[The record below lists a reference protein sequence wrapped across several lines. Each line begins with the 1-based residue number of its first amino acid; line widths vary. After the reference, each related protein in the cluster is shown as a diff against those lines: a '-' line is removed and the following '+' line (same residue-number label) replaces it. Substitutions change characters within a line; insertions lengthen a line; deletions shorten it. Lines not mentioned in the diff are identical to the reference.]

1 MTMTLRSVKKSIPH
15 ILLLAFLI
23 ATLYPFLFVLFSSV
37 KSDNQ
42 AIASNPF
49 GIPSSFHFENYYEA
63 WVNAKIS
70 VYFLNSLYISTLCA
84 IATIIFASMG
94 AFAITRM
101 RYLKISKGLYQFILI
116 GLLIPGNALLLPVFI
131 MFNKMEGVFGHP
143 ILGTHLAL
151 ILPYTAGAIPFT
163 VIILSAFM
171 RSIPGEIEEAAVMD
185 GLRAKGV
192 FTKIIMPITI
202 PALVTVFIINFIG
215 NWNEFILAN
224 FFISTDELRTLP
236 VGMVGFR
243 DIYNTNYAQM
253 SAGIVFSILPVMI
266 IYAVLQ
272 KQIIEGLTAGG
283 VKG

>member
-1 MTMTLRSVKKSIPH
+1 MTMTLRSLKKSIPH
-15 ILLLAFLI
+15 ILLLGYLVVI
-23 ATLYPFLFVLFSSV
+23 LYPFLFVLFSSV

-49 GIPSSFHFENYYEA
+49 GFPSSFHFENYYEA

-70 VYFLNSLYISTLCA
+70 VYFFNSLYIATLCS
-84 IATIIFASMG
+84 IVTIVFSSMG
-94 AFAITRM
+94 AYAITRM
-101 RYLKISKGLYQFILI
+101 RYLKLSKGMYQFILI
-116 GLLIPGNALLLPVFI
+116 GLLIPGNALLLPIFI
-131 MFNKMEGVFGHP
+131 MLKDMVVFGQP
-143 ILGTHLAL
+143 ILGTHMAL

-171 RSIPGEIEEAAVMD
+171 KSIPSEIEEASVMD
-185 GLRAKGV
+185 GLSAKGI
-192 FTKIIMPITI
+192 FTKIIIPITI

-215 NWNEFILAN
+215 NWNEFLLAN

-253 SAGIVFSILPVMI
+253 SAGIVYSILPVMI

>member
-1 MTMTLRSVKKSIPH
+1 MTMTLSSLKRSIPH
-15 ILLLAFLI
+15 IILFAFLI
-23 ATLYPFLFVLFSSV
+23 LTLYPFLFVLFSSI

-49 GIPSSFHFENYYEA
+49 GFPSSFHFENYREA

-70 VYFLNSLYISTLCA
+70 VYFFNSLYISTLCS
-84 IATIIFASMG
+84 IVTILFSSMG
-94 AFAITRM
+94 AYAISRM
-101 RYLKISKGLYQFILI
+101 RYLKISKVLYQLILI
-116 GLLIPGNALLLPVFI
+116 GLLIPGNALLLPIFI
-131 MFNKMEGVFGHP
+131 MLNKMEFFGHAV
-143 ILGTHLAL
+143 LGTHMAL

-163 VIILSAFM
+163 VIILAAFM
-171 RSIPGEIEEAAVMD
+171 RSIPGEIEEASVMD
-185 GLRAKGV
+185 GLSAKGI
-192 FTKIIMPITI
+192 FAKIIMPITV

-215 NWNEFILAN
+215 NWNEFLMAN
-224 FFISTDELRTLP
+224 FFISSDNLRTLP

>member
-1 MTMTLRSVKKSIPH
+1 MKRSVSH
-15 ILLLAFLI
+15 VILLAYLI
-23 ATLYPFLFVLFSSV
+23 VILYPFLFVLFSSV

-42 AIASNPF
+42 EIASNPF
-49 GIPSSFHFENYYEA
+49 GLPLTFHFENYYDA

-70 VYFLNSLYISTLCA
+70 VYFFNSLYIATLCS
-84 IATIIFASMG
+84 IASIILAALGS
-94 AFAITRM
+94 FAITRM
-101 RYLKISKGLYQFILI
+101 RYSKISKGMYQFILI
-116 GLLIPGNALLLPVFI
+116 GMLIPGNALLLPIYI
-131 MFNKMEGVFGHP
+131 MLKNSG

-151 ILPYTAGAIPFT
+151 IIPYTAGAIPFT

-171 RSIPGEIEEAAVMD
+171 RSIPSELEEAAVMD
-185 GLRAKGV
+185 GLSAKGI
-192 FTKIIMPITI
+192 FARIILPLTI
-202 PALVTVFIINFIG
+202 PALVTVFIVNFIG
-215 NWNEFILAN
+215 NWNEFLMAN

-253 SAGIVFSILPVMI
+253 SAGIVYSVVPVMI

-283 VKG
+283 IKG

>member
-1 MTMTLRSVKKSIPH
+1 MTTTIRSVKKSIPH
-15 ILLLAFLI
+15 IILLGYLI
-23 ATLYPFLFVLFSSV
+23 VILYPFLFVLFSSV

-49 GIPSSFHFENYYEA
+49 GFPSSFHFENYYEA

-70 VYFLNSLYISTLCA
+70 VYFINSLYIATLCS
-84 IATIIFASMG
+84 IVTIVLSSMG

-101 RYLKISKGLYQFILI
+101 RYWKISKGMYQFILI
-116 GLLIPGNALLLPVFI
+116 GMLIPGNALLLPIYI
-131 MFNKMEGVFGHP
+131 MLKDMVVFGQP
-143 ILGTHLAL
+143 ILGTHMAL
-151 ILPYTAGAIPFT
+151 ILPYTANAIPFT
-163 VIILSAFM
+163 VIILAAFM
-171 RSIPGEIEEAAVMD
+171 RSISSEIEEASVMD
-185 GLRAKGV
+185 GLSAKGI
-192 FTKIIMPITI
+192 FLKIILPITV

-215 NWNEFILAN
+215 NWNEFLLAN

-253 SAGIVFSILPVMI
+253 SAGIVYSIVPVMI

-272 KQIIEGLTAGG
+272 KQIIEGLTAGS

>member
-1 MTMTLRSVKKSIPH
+1 MTITLRSMKKSIPH
-15 ILLLAFLI
+15 IILIAFLI
-23 ATLYPFLFVLFSSV
+23 VTLSPFLFVLFSSI

-49 GIPSSFHFENYYEA
+49 GFPSTFHFENYYEA

-70 VYFLNSLYISTLCA
+70 VYFWNSLYISTLCSIVA
-84 IATIIFASMG
+84 IIFSAMG
-94 AFAITRM
+94 AFALTRM
-101 RYLKISKGLYQFILI
+101 RYWKTSKGLHQFILI
-116 GLLIPGNALLLPVFI
+116 GLLIPGNALLLPIFI
-131 MFNKMEGVFGHP
+131 LLNKMSFFGHEV
-143 ILGTHLAL
+143 LGTHMAL

-171 RSIPGEIEEAAVMD
+171 RSIPSEIEEASVMD
-185 GLRAKGV
+185 GLRAKGIFV
-192 FTKIIMPITI
+192 KIILPITI

-215 NWNEFILAN
+215 NWNEFLMAN
-224 FFISTDELRTLP
+224 FFISSDNLRTLP

>member
-1 MTMTLRSVKKSIPH
+1 MTKNSLKRSIPH
-15 ILLLAFLI
+15 IVLFAFLI
-23 ATLYPFLFVLFSSV
+23 LTLYPFLFVLFSSI

-49 GIPSSFHFENYYEA
+49 GFPASFHFENYREA

-70 VYFLNSLYISTLCA
+70 VYFFNSLYISTLCSVV
-84 IATIIFASMG
+84 TILFSSMG
-94 AFAITRM
+94 AYAISRI
-101 RYLKISKGLYQFILI
+101 RYLRISNVMYQAILI
-116 GLLIPGNALLLPVFI
+116 GLLIPGNALLLPIFI
-131 MFNKMEGVFGHP
+131 MLNKMEFFGHAV
-143 ILGTHLAL
+143 LGTHMAL

-163 VIILSAFM
+163 VIILVAFM
-171 RSIPGEIEEAAVMD
+171 RSIPGEIEEASVMD
-185 GLRAKGV
+185 GLSAKGI
-192 FTKIIMPITI
+192 FSKIIMPITV

-215 NWNEFILAN
+215 NWNEFLMAN
-224 FFISTDELRTLP
+224 FFISSDNLRTLP

>member
-1 MTMTLRSVKKSIPH
+1 MTIRSMKKSVSHI
-15 ILLLAFLI
+15 ILLAYLI
-23 ATLYPFLFVLFSSV
+23 MILYPFLFVLFSSL
-37 KSDNQ
+37 KTDNQ

-49 GIPSSFHFENYYEA
+49 GLPSAFHFENYLEA

-70 VYFLNSLYISTLCA
+70 VYFFNSLYIATLCS
-84 IATIIFASMG
+84 IATIIISAMG

-101 RYLKISKGLYQFILI
+101 RYWKLSKGMFQFILI
-116 GLLIPGNALLLPVFI
+116 GMLIPGNALLLPIFI
-131 MFNKMEGVFGHP
+131 MLKNAG

-151 ILPYTAGAIPFT
+151 IIPYTAGAIPFT

-171 RSIPGEIEEAAVMD
+171 RSIPSELEEASVID
-185 GLRAKGV
+185 GLSAKGI
-192 FTKIIMPITI
+192 FIKIILPITV
-202 PALVTVFIINFIG
+202 PALVTVFIVNFIG
-215 NWNEFILAN
+215 NWNEFLMAN

-243 DIYNTNYAQM
+243 DAYNTNYAQM
-253 SAGIVFSILPVMI
+253 SAGIVYSIVPVMI

-272 KQIIEGLTAGG
+272 KQIIEGLTAGS

>member
-1 MTMTLRSVKKSIPH
+1 MTMTKNSLKRSIPH
-15 ILLLAFLI
+15 IVLFAFLI
-23 ATLYPFLFVLFSSV
+23 LTLYPFLFVLFSSI

-49 GIPSSFHFENYYEA
+49 GFPASFHFENYREA

-70 VYFLNSLYISTLCA
+70 VYFFNSLYISTLCSVV
-84 IATIIFASMG
+84 TILFSSMG
-94 AFAITRM
+94 AYAISRI
-101 RYLKISKGLYQFILI
+101 RYLRISNVMYQAILI
-116 GLLIPGNALLLPVFI
+116 GLLIPGNALLLPIFI
-131 MFNKMEGVFGHP
+131 MLNKMEFFGHAV
-143 ILGTHLAL
+143 LGTHMAL

-163 VIILSAFM
+163 VIILVAFM
-171 RSIPGEIEEAAVMD
+171 RSIPGEIEEASVMD
-185 GLRAKGV
+185 GLSAKGI
-192 FTKIIMPITI
+192 FSKIIMPITV

-215 NWNEFILAN
+215 NWNEFLMAN
-224 FFISTDELRTLP
+224 FFISSDNLRTLP